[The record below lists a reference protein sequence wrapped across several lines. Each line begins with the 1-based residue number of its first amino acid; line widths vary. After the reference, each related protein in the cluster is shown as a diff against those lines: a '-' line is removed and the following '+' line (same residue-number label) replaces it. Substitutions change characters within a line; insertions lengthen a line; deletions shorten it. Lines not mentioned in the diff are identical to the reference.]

1 MGIFSTRNNDG
12 ASGLAE
18 PCSTIPLAERAKLA
32 AEADRHGCDS
42 VTEFVSAPGPGPSWF
57 GFPPEKAGTN

>member
-1 MGIFSTRNNDG
+1 MSIFSTRNNDG

-18 PCSTIPLAERAKLA
+18 PCSTVPLAERAKLA
-32 AEADRHGCDS
+32 AEARRHLCDS
-42 VTEFVSAPGPGPSWF
+42 VAELVSAPSVTGDRV